1 MKILL
6 VVPMFVFVTAAWA
19 SDDCKNQAQT
29 AVEIRE
35 DYKNFTELQADVYV
49 MEARAEGLTGE
60 RYAIEMGRLQQLPL
74 IGQLVFF
81 HSSGAKGVK
90 LYNKTYNS
98 CIADE
103 KVAADR
109 AARREAREAAR
120 AAKGVK

>member
-6 VVPMFVFVTAAWA
+6 AVLLFFFVRVAWA
-19 SDDCKNQAQT
+19 SDDCKDEAQT

-35 DYKNFTELQADVYV
+35 DYKNFTELQADLYV
-49 MEARAEGLTGE
+49 KKARAELLTGP
-60 RYAIEMGRLQQLPL
+60 RYVSEMGRLQQLEL
-74 IGQLVFF
+74 TGKLVFF

-98 CIADE
+98 CVADE

-109 AARREAREAAR
+109 AARQEAREAAR
-120 AAKGVK
+120 AAKEVK